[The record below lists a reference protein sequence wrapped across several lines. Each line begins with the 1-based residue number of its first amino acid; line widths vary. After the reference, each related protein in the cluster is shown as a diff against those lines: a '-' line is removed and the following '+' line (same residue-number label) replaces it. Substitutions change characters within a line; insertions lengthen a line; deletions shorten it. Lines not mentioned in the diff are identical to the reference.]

1 MDIFSKRTK
10 SVDNIYHPYLGNEF
24 KKIFGETK
32 KSSCGWFEPLKK
44 KPNKDPIKIGIDCF
58 IPEKKYGKILM
69 DKSLGELGYKYKSNS
84 KKVGMTPD
92 YFIEKLGL
100 IFEFDGPIHYQNTF
114 KILKDRIKYGNLDSI
129 ELNGKPKILRVIRIP
144 YYWQLTRDVAKYIFG
159 DLIKHFSEHLPN
171 LPKEGF
177 YSDEKYFKA
186 LSKIYQNM
194 FTGKR
199 ATSELEIPAC
209 GIHDSTE
216 GPARFSWQGIDEL
229 LDDFER
235 KENLLKPPKSIEH
248 QYMWCLKHWL
258 TDIEK
263 SGNKDMKWLILP
275 LKKDGS
281 PWHERFMDRYND
293 NISNKKEEYLQHVF
307 GRDYHSIIRTKKI

>member
-1 MDIFSKRTK
+1 MK
-10 SVDNIYHPYLGNEF
+10 
-24 KKIFGETK
+24 
-32 KSSCGWFEPLKK
+32 
-44 KPNKDPIKIGIDCF
+44 
-58 IPEKKYGKILM
+58 
-69 DKSLGELGYKYKSNS
+69 
-84 KKVGMTPD
+84 PD

-144 YYWQLTRDVAKYIFG
+144 YYWQLTRDVAKYIFR
-159 DLIKHFSEHLPN
+159 DLVKHFSERLPN

-186 LSKIYQNM
+186 ISKIYQNM

-209 GIHDSTE
+209 GIHESME
-216 GPARFSWQGIDEL
+216 GPARFCWQGIDEL

-235 KENLLKPPKSIEH
+235 KDNLLKPPKSIEH

-258 TDIEK
+258 IDIEK
-263 SGNKDMKWLILP
+263 SGNKNMEWLILP

-281 PWHERFMDRYND
+281 PWHERFMDRYNE
-293 NISNKKEEYLQHVF
+293 NINNMKEEYLQHVF
-307 GRDYHSIIRTKKI
+307 GRDYDSILRTKK

>member
-1 MDIFSKRTK
+1 MDIFAKRKK
-10 SVDNIYHPYLGNEF
+10 SVDNIYLHYLGNEF
-24 KKIFGETK
+24 KKVFGETK
-32 KSSCGWFEPLKK
+32 KNGCGWFQPLKK
-44 KPNKDPIKIGIDCF
+44 PYKDPIKTAIECF
-58 IPEKKYGKILM
+58 IPEKKYGKVIM
-69 DKSLGELGYKYKSNS
+69 NKSLGELGYIHKLNS
-84 KKVGMTPD
+84 KKVGMKPD

-114 KILKDRIKYGNLDSI
+114 KILKDQIKYTNLNSI

-144 YYWQLTRDVAKYIFG
+144 YYWQLTRDVAKYIFD
-159 DLIKHFSEHLPN
+159 DLMKHFSESLPN

-216 GPARFSWQGIDEL
+216 GPARFSWQGIDKL
-229 LDDFER
+229 LSDFEN
-235 KENLLKPPKSIEH
+235 KDDLLKPPKSIEH
-248 QYMWCLKHWL
+248 QYMWCLKYWL
-258 TDIEK
+258 IDIEK
-263 SGNKDMKWLILP
+263 AGNKNMEWLILP
-275 LKKDGS
+275 LKKDHS
-281 PWHERFMDRYND
+281 PWHERFMDRYNE
-293 NISNKKEEYLQHVF
+293 NINNKKEEYLQHIF
-307 GRDYHSIIRTKKI
+307 ARDYHSIIRTKKI